1 MGSLITM
8 SLLAIF
14 TSLMATTD
22 SSSVDMGSAVDIA
35 HDDDDF
41 FTSKAATR
49 VVEGT
54 SICVLTHSFS
64 LSVLNTDACSLC
76 SQHSTEW
83 ISYAN

>member
-64 LSVLNTDACSLC
+64 QPRFEHGRVFLMFSALHRMD
-76 SQHSTEW
+76 
-83 ISYAN
+83 